1 MTTIHSVGI
10 VIFWLTVSVLRA
22 YAMVGHREEILFGEI
37 FSEKFDN
44 AKGGKT
50 VEYQAESAS
59 LIRHTGETFR

>member
-1 MTTIHSVGI
+1 
-10 VIFWLTVSVLRA
+10 
-22 YAMVGHREEILFGEI
+22 MVGHREEILFGEI

-50 VEYQAESAS
+50 VVYQAESAS